1 LTDVAIY
8 MHPDCLA
15 HQTGAHPES
24 PERLTAIW
32 DALQAAPLPPNV
44 HWPTPTPAAVEQLLR
59 VHHPALVEEI
69 RQLCARGGGMMGLDT
84 VVSRRSYDAA
94 LLAAGSAVAAARYVV
109 EHPGARAFAL
119 PRPPG
124 HHATPGE
131 AMGFCLFNNVAIAAM
146 AALEDMGLERV
157 AIVDYDVHNG
167 NGTQAAFAR
176 DGRVLFCS
184 LHQFPHHYQPLPL
197 GPAEAI
203 GDGPGRGLIVNVPL
217 PPGSGDAAYRAAF
230 ARVVEPALRRFR
242 PELILVSAGFDAHW
256 ADPLDGNDMRVST
269 TGFVDMT
276 RQLAGLADE
285 LCGGRLALTLEG
297 GYDLTALATTV
308 VAIVASLSGEAP
320 PDVLGPPPGGAIEHV
335 EPVLDR
341 VKRIHGL

>member
-1 LTDVAIY
+1 
-8 MHPDCLA
+8 MHPECLA
-15 HQTGAHPES
+15 HETGTHPES
-24 PERLTAIW
+24 PSRLSAIW
-32 DALQAAPLPPNV
+32 DALQEAPLPPKV
-44 HWPTPTPAAVEQLLR
+44 IWVTPAPATRAQILR
-59 VHHPALVEEI
+59 VHDPAMVDAI
-69 RQLCARGGGMMGLDT
+69 RELCARGGGWIGLDT

-94 LLAAGSAVAAARYVV
+94 LLAAGATIGAVERVV
-109 EHPGARAFAL
+109 REPGARAFAL
-119 PRPPG
+119 VRPPG
-124 HHATPGE
+124 HHATPSE
-131 AMGFCLFNNVAIAAM
+131 PMGFCLFNNVAVATKAAIEE
-146 AALEDMGLERV
+146 LGLERV
-157 AIVDYDVHNG
+157 AIVDYDVHHG
-167 NGTQAAFAR
+167 NGTQAAFDH

-184 LHQFPHHYQPLPL
+184 LHQHPHHYQPPPL
-197 GPAEAI
+197 GRAEVT
-203 GDGPGRGLIVNVPL
+203 GEGPGHGDVVNIPL
-217 PPGSGDAAYRAAF
+217 PPGSGDVAYRRAF
-230 ARVVEPALRRFR
+230 AEIVAPVVRRFE
-242 PELILVSAGFDAHW
+242 PQLILVSAGFDAHW